1 MSESSGK
8 LGLLKFVSKR
18 SIRVGELLAELGVSK
33 DYFTVIVDGRKADSE
48 SLVDEGSLVI
58 VLPRIAGG

>member
-1 MSESSGK
+1 MSETSGK
-8 LGLLKFVSKR
+8 SGLLKFVSKR
-18 SIRVGELLAELGVSK
+18 SIRVGEILAELGVSK
-33 DYFTVIVDGRKADSE
+33 EYFTVIVDGKKADSD

>member
-1 MSESSGK
+1 MSETSGK
-8 LGLLKFVSKR
+8 LGLLKFVNKR
-18 SIRVGELLAELGVSK
+18 SIRVIELLSELGISK
-33 DYFTVIVDGRKADSE
+33 DYFTVIVDGKKADYD